1 MHTTLTQTCVTRP
14 LFQARGTGAP
24 MHEPWRERRALGPV
38 TPQQGTGVFFHHFYL
53 VLGVDEG
60 L

>member
-1 MHTTLTQTCVTRP
+1 
-14 LFQARGTGAP
+14 